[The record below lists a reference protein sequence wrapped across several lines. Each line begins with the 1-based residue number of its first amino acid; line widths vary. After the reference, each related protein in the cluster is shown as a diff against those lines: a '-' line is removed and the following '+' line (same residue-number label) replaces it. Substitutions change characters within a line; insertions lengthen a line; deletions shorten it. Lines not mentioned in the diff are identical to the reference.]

1 VEFAGFV
8 PEPEMAAL
16 AAAADCAV
24 VPSIYEPFG
33 LVALEA
39 AAAGTPLVVA
49 DVGGL
54 REFVEHG
61 TTGLRFAAGDVAG
74 LADAVSALLSDEVLA
89 RRLARAARAVL
100 AERYSWSSIA
110 GRTIDCYQAAARQER
125 ALRAGQVTL
134 PPQRLQV
141 PDGNLLTGSS

>member
-1 VEFAGFV
+1 FSGLVSEQEV
-8 PEPEMAAL
+8 TAL

-24 VPSIYEPFG
+24 LPSIYEPFG

-61 TTGLRFAAGDVAG
+61 ITGLRFAAGDVPG
-74 LADAVSALLSDEVLA
+74 LADAVTALLSDELLA
-89 RRLARAARAVL
+89 QRMSRSAREQL
-100 AERYSWSSIA
+100 AEQY
-110 GRTIDCYQAAARQER
+110 Y
-125 ALRAGQVTL
+125 
-134 PPQRLQV
+134 
-141 PDGNLLTGSS
+141 